1 MGLELYQT
9 SSLNK
14 TLIGS
19 RELPLPLTRLS
30 CLKGEEVSYQI
41 VTRFSWEHSYKGR
54 AKVLVTSSHDDK
66 ITIREVGNVPVELPT
81 WQSSFESDTDDS
93 YISMKPGI
101 YPDPLYDI
109 KDNIVELIP
118 DFQRS
123 FWVTIKTDDNTVPGI
138 HTIKVRFE
146 NEEFQIAAETVLEL
160 EVIDA
165 VLPEQEL
172 IVTQWFHSDCL
183 ADYYDCEVFSDKHWD
198 IIEKF
203 IKTAAD
209 NGINMILTPIFTPP
223 LDTEIGKER
232 PTVQLVDISKEGNQ
246 YRFGFDKLKKWI
258 ELCKRNGVKYYEMAH
273 LFTQWG
279 AKCTPKIVVHEH
291 GKEVKKF
298 GWHVAAG
305 DKEYVE
311 FLNQFLPALT
321 GFFEAEGIAE
331 NVYFHI
337 SDEPH
342 MPDRE
347 SYEKARD
354 IVKPLLKNYKTLDAF
369 SDYELYLEG
378 LVDTPA
384 VGLYKIKTFL
394 DAKVPDLW
402 AYYCCSHC
410 KDVSNR
416 FIAQKSSCNR
426 IIGLQMYKYDITGF
440 LQWGYNFYYSQL
452 SRELINPFAVT
463 DSRNAF
469 PSGDPF
475 SVYPGK
481 DGAIETMRLKVFK
494 EALQDIRALKYLEK
508 FMAKDEIVKL
518 IEDEAGC
525 EIEFDKFPK
534 EEAFIIGIRE
544 RINSIIGGLQNDMEN

>member
-1 MGLELYQT
+1 MSLELYQT

-14 TLIGS
+14 TVIDS
-19 RELPLPLTRLS
+19 KELPLPLKRLS

-41 VTRFSWEHSYKGR
+41 VTRFSWVSCYKGR
-54 AKVLVTSSHDDK
+54 AKVLATSSHDDE
-66 ITIREVGNVPVELPT
+66 IIVREVGNVPVELPT
-81 WQSSFESDTDDS
+81 WRLGFDCECDDS
-93 YISMKPGI
+93 YISLKPGI

-109 KDNIVELIP
+109 KDNIVELLP
-118 DFQRS
+118 DFLRS
-123 FWVTIKTDDNTVPGI
+123 FWVTIRTNEHTVPGI
-138 HTIKVRFE
+138 HIIKVRFE
-146 NEEFQIAAETVLEL
+146 NEQFQIAAETTLEL

-165 VLPEQEL
+165 VLPEQEF

-183 ADYYDCEVFSDKHWD
+183 ADYYDCKVFSDKHWN

-232 PTVQLVDISKEGNQ
+232 PTVQLVDISKEGDK

-258 ELCKRNGVKYYEMAH
+258 EMCKRNGVKYYEMAH

-279 AKCTPKIVVHEH
+279 AKCTPKIVVHEN
-291 GKEVKKF
+291 GEEIKKF
-298 GWHVAAG
+298 GWHVAAD

-321 GFFEAEGIAE
+321 GFFEEEGIAE

-337 SDEPH
+337 SDEPNLS
-342 MPDRE
+342 DRE
-347 SYEKARD
+347 SYKKARD
-354 IVKPLLKNYKTLDAF
+354 IVKPLLKNYKTIDAF

-384 VGLYKIKTFL
+384 VGLDKIKTFL
-394 DAKVPDLW
+394 DAKVPEVW
-402 AYYCCSHC
+402 AYYCCSHH

-416 FIAQKSSCNR
+416 FITQKAACNR
-426 IIGLQMYKYDITGF
+426 IIGLQMYKYDIVGF

-452 SRELINPFAVT
+452 SRELINPFVVT

-481 DGAIETMRLKVFK
+481 DGVIESTRLKVFK
-494 EALQDIRALKYLEK
+494 EALQDMSALKYLEK
-508 FMAKDEIVKL
+508 FMAKEEIVAL
-518 IEDEAGC
+518 IEKEAGG
-525 EIEFDKFPK
+525 EMEFDRFPK
-534 EEAFIIGIRE
+534 DEAFIIKLRE
-544 RINSIIGGLQNDMEN
+544 KINFMIKEISHSKL